1 MQRHRNGTLAQAMA
15 LLIQNQAAFVS
26 QQVESNKARAEADRR
41 TQMMELRIL
50 HIERMIEEIRA
61 ILVRHERILKELPE
75 TLRQKIGF
83 KTK

>member
-26 QQVESNKARAEADRR
+26 QQVESDKARAEADRR